1 MVMQLIKGQER
12 ICNKIDSLT
21 MDTFPRTLLLLG
33 EYGSG
38 RHSIVKYIAD
48 RFKCEVEDISSKL
61 TLEYIDTI
69 NQRVTPMIYVIDS
82 KELTIKNENVIL
94 KFLEEPLK
102 NAFIVVLSETKYNII
117 PTILNRC
124 QVWELATYGQDF
136 LKSFI
141 TDVTVDYDTLLKVA
155 NTPGKVIEYQTYPI
169 KEMIELSHK
178 IFSNIGRANFA
189 NVLTLSRFIAFKNE
203 KDKFD
208 FNLFLDVL
216 LLVSKEMCDQN
227 FKDCTQIYFLTNNL
241 NNNKHIFNIDKKA
254 LFENYL
260 IELKL
265 LTAGGQ

>member
-1 MVMQLIKGQER
+1 MIKGQEKL
-12 ICNKIDSLT
+12 CKKIDSHT

-48 RFKCEVEDISSKL
+48 RFKCEVEDISGKL

-102 NAFIVVLSETKYNII
+102 NAFIVVLSENKYNII

-124 QVWELATYGQDF
+124 LVWELETYNMSLLRQFISSDVDVEVLLRVAT
-136 LKSFI
+136 
-141 TDVTVDYDTLLKVA
+141 
-155 NTPGKVIEYQTYPI
+155 TPGKVIKYQTYPI
-169 KEMIELSHK
+169 DEMIKLATK
-178 IFSNIGRANFA
+178 IFTNIGKANIA
-189 NVLTLSRFIAFKNE
+189 NALTLSKYVAFKDE

-216 LLVSKEMCDQN
+216 LMVSRDLCHSKFDKC
-227 FKDCTQIYFLTNNL
+227 FQIYGLTNEL
-241 NNNKHIFNIDKKA
+241 NNNKYLFNVDKKA
-254 LFENYL
+254 LFEHYL
-260 IELKL
+260 VELKL
-265 LTAGGQ
+265 LTIGDR